1 MPDQKITQCLEHVT
15 AVLGTDLLPLVGNTG
30 TTPTNYRVQVKNFLS
45 QITIDLP
52 QTAYAALHITAEAVA
67 NANAVVQAAGQFDM
81 VANSINS
88 WGAKDRYGLIV
99 NNLIQ
104 NGNSNV
110 VGQMAAGMFTL
121 DNGNSATI
129 AANTFGLI
137 VRHYSNTAP
146 RVVAPRA
153 FIALLEDA
161 NTGAATT
168 YLLDVGA
175 TGKTVSACTTHS
187 GTVVLSAGLSGNTE
201 PSHALRISVNGADY
215 WLLAS
220 NVAPHS
226 GS

>member
-15 AVLGTDLLPLVGNTG
+15 AVLGADLLPLVGNTG

-52 QTAYAALHITAEAVA
+52 QTAYSALHITAEAVA
-67 NANAVVQAAGQFDM
+67 NANAVVQSAAQFDM

-88 WGAKDRYGLIV
+88 WGALDRYGLIV

-110 VGQMAAGMFTL
+110 VGQMASAMFTL
-121 DNGNSATI
+121 DTGNAATVTT
-129 AANTFGLI
+129 NTFGVLI
-137 VRHYSNTAP
+137 RHYSNTAP
-146 RVVAPRA
+146 RSVAPRA
-153 FIALLEDA
+153 FIGVQEDA

-175 TGKTVSACTTHS
+175 GGKLVSQNTASANATPIFTKVGSASATH
-187 GTVVLSAGLSGNTE
+187 VLKC
-201 PSHALRISVNGADY
+201 RVNGVDL
-215 WLLAS
+215 WVLAS
-220 NVAPHS
+220 NVAPA
-226 GS
+226 